1 MKHSVAI
8 TNKFRR
14 EYRRLDK
21 PIQVLVDDAIEL
33 ISDNPELGTQKTADL
48 IGIYVYKFR
57 FKGRLYLLGYDV
69 NEQIRLIYLL
79 SIKSHQNFYRDLKDQ

>member
-1 MKHSVAI
+1 MKYSVAI

-33 ISDNPELGTQKTADL
+33 IAENPKLGTAKTADL

-57 FKGRLYLLGYDV
+57 FKGRLYLLGYDLNDQV
-69 NEQIRLIYLL
+69 RLIYLL
-79 SIKSHQNFYRDLKDQ
+79 SIKSHQNFYRDL

>member
-1 MKHSVAI
+1 MNYSVAI

-21 PIQVLVDDAIEL
+21 PIQVLVDDAVVL
-33 ISDNPELGTQKTADL
+33 ISENPALGTAKTADL

-57 FKGRLYLLGYDV
+57 FRGRLYLLGYEV
-69 NEQIRLIYLL
+69 NNQVRLIYLL